1 MLIQV
6 TSAGKTVYLSA
17 DKVIRLDPSVTP
29 AGGTIIVSMNTAT
42 VTVANSQADVATAIE
57 AALIATSVVVV

>member
-17 DKVIRLDPSVTP
+17 DKIIRLDPAATP
-29 AGGTIIVSMNTAT
+29 VGGTIIVSMNTAT
-42 VTVANSQADVATAIE
+42 VTVANSQADVAAAIE
-57 AALIATSVVVV
+57 SALIATAVVVV